1 MAHRRVMR
9 GAVTPEIELS
19 VQTAIHIA
27 ITIGGTVRSVIR
39 DKRSVQFNTIEC
51 GFELKQ
57 WSY

>member
-1 MAHRRVMR
+1 MR